1 MDAATC
7 IKAHEQLRTARQ
19 LEEPQLRQIAE
30 FCRPD
35 QLGAWHRGRKS
46 RTGHEELY
54 DATHLQALEAFG
66 GGMYSQLTSDA
77 MRWFELG
84 LSDRELGEFQPVKLW
99 LRQCADMIY
108 RTLSVAASRFYAEMP
123 GFYMDLGAYGY
134 ATLYSEHLGFGRFL
148 DRAIPCPEI
157 FFGTDADGSV
167 NRVHREFR
175 LKGAQLKRK
184 FGEQGPGSAADARDE
199 SEYVV
204 LHCVYQNPQARPD
217 SPFARHMPLVSVY
230 CSPDLRSF
238 QRKGGYNEMPYNI
251 TQWMKAPGRA
261 YPTGPGHVALAD
273 IKMLNEMERVDLTAA
288 QHAAEPMLLANDE
301 STFAVADIRPRNVL
315 YGTVNDQGKP
325 LVVPLSMAG
334 DTGRLKEKTAQ
345 RREAVKEAFFFG
357 LMQLMNRP
365 QMTATEFLGFQ
376 QEKLRLIAP
385 NLARVQAD
393 GLTPFIARR
402 YRELDRLGAFPPP
415 PPMLPEGTALEVS
428 YVSPL
433 AKVMQAAEGQAT
445 LQWLGAAATVAQF
458 DPSVMDKVDGDATLD
473 VLATAFGPP
482 PKVLRDPRAVEKIRS
497 SRAAAQAEQ
506 AQLNQAQQAT
516 AIAAEQAHA
525 EQAMTLAGKRSAA

>member
-1 MDAATC
+1 MDAASC
-7 IKAHEQLRTARQ
+7 IKAHEGLRTARN
-19 LEEPQLRQIAE
+19 LEEPQLRQLAE
-30 FCRPD
+30 YCRPD
-35 QLGAWHRGRKS
+35 QVGAWTRGRKS
-46 RTGHEELY
+46 RTGHEDLF
-54 DATHLQALEAFG
+54 DATHLQALEAFAG
-66 GGMYSQLTSDA
+66 GLYSQLTSDA

-99 LRQCADMIY
+99 LRQSADVIY

-148 DRAIPCPEI
+148 DRTIPCPEI
-157 FFGTDADGSV
+157 FFSTDADGSV

-184 FGEQGPGSAADARDE
+184 FREGADARDD

-204 LHCVYQNPQARPD
+204 LHCVYENPEARPD
-217 SPFARHMPLVSVY
+217 SPFARHMPFASVY
-230 CSPDLRSF
+230 CSPDLKGFEKR
-238 QRKGGYNEMPYNI
+238 GGYNELPYHI

-261 YPTGPGHVALAD
+261 YPTGPGHVAIAD

-301 STFAVADIRPRNVL
+301 GTFSIADIRPRNVL
-315 YGTVNDQGKP
+315 YGTVNEAGKP
-325 LVVPLSMAG
+325 LVVPLSMGG
-334 DTGRLKEKTAQ
+334 DTGRLKEKAAQ
-345 RREAVKEAFFFG
+345 RREAIKEAFFFG

-402 YRELDRLGAFPPP
+402 YRELDRLGALPEP
-415 PPMLPEGTALEVS
+415 PPMLPDGAALEVS

-433 AKVMQAAEGQAT
+433 AKVMQAAEGQST

-473 VLATAFGPP
+473 VLHTAFGPP
-482 PKVLRDPRAVEKIRS
+482 PKVLRDPRAVEKIRQG
-497 SRAAAQAEQ
+497 RAAAQAQQTE
-506 AQLNQAQQAT
+506 LNQAQQAT

-525 EQAMTLAGKRSAA
+525 EQAMTLAGKRQVA